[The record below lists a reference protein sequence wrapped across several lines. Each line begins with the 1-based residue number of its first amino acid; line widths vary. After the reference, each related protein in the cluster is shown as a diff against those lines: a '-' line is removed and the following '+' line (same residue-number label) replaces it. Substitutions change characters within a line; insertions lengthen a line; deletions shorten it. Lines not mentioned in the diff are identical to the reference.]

1 MIDID
6 KNSNHYRNKQG
17 YDSLVSKVDKDL
29 REYINENVF
38 PKYKRLDEGHDIEHI
53 KDVIYISLLL
63 ATKTSKHINHD
74 IVYAGAAYHDIG
86 MTYYPNDLKKS
97 RDKHHIY
104 SSKIVLNKEKKNLK
118 EFFTDEEINLIAKI
132 VKDHRASHDGIIDN
146 VYSKVVAD
154 ADNVS
159 SLHIEEMIRRSY
171 NYNLNHNP
179 DDKDQERYE
188 NVYNHLKD
196 KYGTKGYA
204 IDSLQLNETLLLFKD
219 EIEKSGEILKNED
232 KFIKVYRSLYE
243 DNVQKINKTIK
254 ESLNGFLN

>member
-1 MIDID
+1 MFGID
-6 KNSNHYRNKQG
+6 KNSNHYRNKKG
-17 YDSLVSKVDKDL
+17 YDLLTSKVDEDL
-29 REYINENVF
+29 RSYINDNVF
-38 PKYKRLDEGHDIEHI
+38 PEYKKLDEGHDVEHI

-63 ATKTSKHINHD
+63 ATKTSDYLDHN

-86 MTYYPNDLKKS
+86 MTYYPNDLNKS

-104 SSKIVLNKEKKNLK
+104 SSKIVLNEEKNNLK
-118 EFFTDEEINLIAKI
+118 EFFNDEEINLVAKI
-132 VKDHRASHDGIIDN
+132 AKDHRASHEGKIENI
-146 VYSKVVAD
+146 YSKIVSD

-179 DDKDQERYE
+179 EDNDQERYE

-204 IDSLQLNETLLLFKD
+204 IESLQLNETLLLFKD
-219 EIEKSGEILKNED
+219 EIERSAEYLTDED
-232 KFIKVYRSLYE
+232 KFIKTYKKMYNDDVT
-243 DNVQKINKTIK
+243 KINKTVK
-254 ESLNGFLN
+254 ESINGFLN